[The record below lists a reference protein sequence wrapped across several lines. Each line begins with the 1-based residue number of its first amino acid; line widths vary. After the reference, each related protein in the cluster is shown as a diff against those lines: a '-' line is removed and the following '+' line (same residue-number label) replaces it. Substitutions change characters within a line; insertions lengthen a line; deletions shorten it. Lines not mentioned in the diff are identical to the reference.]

1 MNDYVVLT
9 AVGEDRPGLVDAL
22 SSALL
27 ENALNIEDS
36 RMSVLGG
43 EFAIMLLV
51 SGSTDAINKIQQ
63 QKDQLEAAL
72 KLNLLIKPTRKKASK
87 QGLIPYHI
95 RVIGMDHPGIVHRLA
110 RFLSQYNI
118 NIEDLDTE
126 SYPAPHTG
134 TPMFAVNM
142 VVEIPSDIAIRKL
155 RDEFISLCDE
165 RNLDADFDP
174 LKR

>member
-9 AVGEDRPGLVDAL
+9 AVGEDRPGLVDSL
-22 SSALL
+22 SSVLL
-27 ENALNIEDS
+27 ENDLNIEDS

-43 EFAIMLLV
+43 EFAIILLIA
-51 SGSTDAINKIQQ
+51 GSSDAIKKLQQ

-72 KLNLLIKPTRKKASK
+72 KLNLLIKPTRKKTSK
-87 QGLIPYHI
+87 KGFIPYQI

-110 RFLSQYNI
+110 RFLSQHNI

-142 VVEIPSDIAIRKL
+142 VVEIPNEIPIRKL
-155 RDEFISLCDE
+155 RDDFIDLCDE
-165 RNLDADFDP
+165 RNLDADFEP
-174 LKR
+174 LRG

>member
-9 AVGEDRPGLVDAL
+9 AVGEDRPGLVDSL
-22 SSALL
+22 SSVLL
-27 ENALNIEDS
+27 ENDLNIEDS

-43 EFAIMLLV
+43 EFAIILLI
-51 SGSTDAINKIQQ
+51 SGNSEAIRNIQQ
-63 QKDQLEAAL
+63 QKEQLEAAL
-72 KLNLLIKPTRKKASK
+72 KLNLLIKATHKKTSK
-87 QGLIPYHI
+87 QGFIPYQI

-110 RFLSQYNI
+110 RFLSQHNI

-142 VVEIPSDIAIRKL
+142 VVEIPSDLAIRKL

-165 RNLDADFDP
+165 RNLDADFEP
-174 LKR
+174 LRA

>member
-9 AVGEDRPGLVDAL
+9 AVGEDRPGLVDSL
-22 SSALL
+22 SSVLL
-27 ENALNIEDS
+27 ENDLNIEDS

-43 EFAIMLLV
+43 EFAIILLI
-51 SGSTDAINKIQQ
+51 SGSSDANKKFLQ
-63 QKDQLEAAL
+63 QKERLEETL
-72 KLNLLIKPTRKKASK
+72 KLNLLIKPTRKKSSK
-87 QGLIPYHI
+87 RGLIPYRI

-110 RFLSQYNI
+110 RFLSQHNI

-134 TPMFAVNM
+134 TQMFAVNM
-142 VVEIPSDIAIRKL
+142 VVEIPSDTAIRKL

-165 RNLDADFDP
+165 RNLDADFEP
-174 LKR
+174 LKG